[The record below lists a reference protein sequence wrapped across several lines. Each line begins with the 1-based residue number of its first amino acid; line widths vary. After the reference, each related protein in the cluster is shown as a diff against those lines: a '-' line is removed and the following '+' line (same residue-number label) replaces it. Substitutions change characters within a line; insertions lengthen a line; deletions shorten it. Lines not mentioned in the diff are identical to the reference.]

1 MFTFYFDVS
10 LSKWVFQY
18 MSVVSVRREFS
29 LSDVIELVL
38 CISHLLMFRE
48 SRGRAS
54 AFGAFLNVC
63 LGELWGE
70 FTFHTHLLT
79 RAGVYSGVSIHVV
92 CR

>member
-48 SRGRAS
+48 SRDRAS
-54 AFGAFLNVC
+54 AFGTFLNVC
-63 LGELWGE
+63 LGEL
-70 FTFHTHLLT
+70 
-79 RAGVYSGVSIHVV
+79 
-92 CR
+92 